1 MKLILEYVVIPF
13 KKCPIIIFQL
23 ENLTLPRKRGKNLR
37 EIKELQRLLHPFEQA
52 MTNCKLHGSS
62 SFDCSDSRGR

>member
-1 MKLILEYVVIPF
+1 MEIILEYVEIHF
-13 KKCPIIIFQL
+13 KHFLILMFQL

-52 MTNCKLHGSS
+52 MTNCKLHGST